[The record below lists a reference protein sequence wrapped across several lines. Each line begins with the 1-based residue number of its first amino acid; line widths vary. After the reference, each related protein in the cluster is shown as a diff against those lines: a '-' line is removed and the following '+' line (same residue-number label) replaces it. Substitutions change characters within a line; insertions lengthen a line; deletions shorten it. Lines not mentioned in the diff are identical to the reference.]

1 MRPDGETLIQKRFT
15 LVQTFVICTV
25 VFTFILAEIGTFFL
39 TQGFLVIISQV
50 FYFPIILLSF
60 RYPRYA
66 VSLGLG
72 IACAYL
78 LIAVTTAGSFGSAD
92 VLIPLMQFY
101 VYVSMSIVLASLFSR
116 SRDNE
121 TKHQE
126 LFRHSSNGLCIINPT
141 NGTISEMNPRC
152 CELLGI
158 ADIEDDT
165 LKSTEVL
172 PPPLLA
178 FLAERSAGTSVEK
191 TREIHVGNP
200 CGISYDV
207 LVSLTRIDGAGLV
220 AITLVDITERKHT
233 EQEIAAQATRLSL
246 LNRIISL
253 SGTTDSPKA
262 LVEETLR
269 TLLQALGFESGGL
282 FLIGNEGRVALLKYG
297 EGIPLAV
304 SPDTVPSIP
313 LDRPPFVLLCKNEAV
328 FIEDT
333 SAIPPDQ
340 FSLPKT
346 ASLAAVPVSSGG
358 AVTGVIAVYSSFP
371 HRFTGDEKVLLQVIG
386 QQLGTAL
393 EKLKTDERIR
403 REEENLHSLFDTIDD
418 FVVILDP
425 AGKILE
431 INKAV
436 ERKLG
441 YSRTDLIGCSIQGM
455 RGPEQVNPLK
465 DFLKDLISC
474 QSGTCPITIFTAGGD
489 PVTVECQ
496 MRKGSWNGD
505 PVFFGISRDITERT
519 HAEEMLRRRTAILEA
534 VSYAADRFLKEP
546 LHGST
551 WSDEIPSVIEKLG
564 TATGAG
570 RVCIFRNHHR
580 SGNQDSSR
588 FRVRMAFEWTAPS
601 FYPRIDRLKGEDI
614 PYKDLFP
621 EVFRKLSQ
629 GQPAFLSVR
638 ELPFLADEY
647 AVKNRN
653 LALINIPIMAE
664 SHWWGIL
671 TIEQGTQSHIWSKIE
686 IDALMTAGEIL
697 GAAIYH
703 RTMVELY
710 QNPVE
715 HSLVGIFLLRDDI
728 FEYVNPRFA
737 ELFGYSREELTGQP
751 FINRLIDPRDQE
763 MVERHRISKVEGREE
778 SSNYTIHGIKKDGT
792 RIVLELYSKT
802 VDYQGERRII
812 GTIMDITKRTRVESA
827 LHESEDMFRSLSQI
841 APVGIFL
848 LDRRGNFFFVNDQW
862 CRIMDIALGETA
874 GRGWLAA
881 IHPDDRRAAEEA
893 WQAFLTRG
901 DEITTEQ
908 RLLHKDGSVGW
919 ILVRAIARRNGGGL
933 ASGYIGTIVDI
944 TEQKKYEETL
954 KASLDEKSI
963 LIMEIHH
970 RVKNN
975 LQIISGLIRLQSRQI
990 TSPQA
995 LDALRECETRVITMA
1010 LVHESLYQSGNLANI
1025 RAQRHIT
1032 NLANTLLMSDER
1044 EVKVALNV
1052 DVDDISLD
1060 MNTAVP
1066 ASLIINELVI
1076 NSLKYAFKGRESG
1089 TIRIGLHRDTD
1100 DYLEL
1105 IVADDGVGIPP
1116 GIDIARTNSLGL
1128 KLVTRLVQDQLR
1140 GTVSLY
1146 SDNGTAF
1153 VMRFPQGQQKPAK
1166 EAE

>member
-1 MRPDGETLIQKRFT
+1 MSSDGEILTQKRFT

-39 TQGFLVIISQV
+39 TQGFLVILSQV

-60 RYPRYA
+60 RYPRHG

-78 LIAVTTAGSFGSAD
+78 VIAVTTAGSFGNAD

-101 VYVSMSIVLASLFSR
+101 VYVSLSIVLASLFSR

-121 TKHQE
+121 TKHHE
-126 LFRHSSNGLCIINPT
+126 LFRHSSNGICVMDPVKGI
-141 NGTISEMNPRC
+141 ISEMNPRC

-158 ADIEDDT
+158 ACFEEDT
-165 LKSTEVL
+165 VKIAEVL
-172 PPPLLA
+172 PPVLVALV
-178 FLAERSAGTSVEK
+178 EEESAGVSGEK
-191 TREIHVGNP
+191 PREIRLNTPG
-200 CGISYDV
+200 GGYDV
-207 LVSLTRIDGAGLV
+207 LASLTRIEGAGLV
-220 AITLVDITERKHT
+220 SLSLVDITERKHA
-233 EQEIAAQATRLSL
+233 EQELAAQATRLSI

-253 SGTTDSPKA
+253 SETTKSP
-262 LVEETLR
+262 ETHVRETIR
-269 TLLQALGFESGGL
+269 TLLQAMNFESGG
-282 FLIGNEGRVALLKYG
+282 FFRIGREGREACLKYG
-297 EGIPLAV
+297 EGALFVA
-304 SPDTVPSIP
+304 SPDAAPSIL
-313 LDRPPFVLLCKNEAV
+313 LDRPPFLSLGKNEAV
-328 FIEDT
+328 FIGDT
-333 SAIPPDQ
+333 SLLPPDQ
-340 FSLPKT
+340 PGLSGIS
-346 ASLAAVPVSSGG
+346 SLAAVPVSSGG
-358 AVTGVIAVYSSFP
+358 LATGVLIVSSSAP
-371 HRFTGDEKVLLQVIG
+371 HRFTDNEKVLLKVIG

-393 EKLKTDERIR
+393 EKMKTDERIR

-425 AGKILE
+425 EGKILE
-431 INKAV
+431 INKAI

-441 YSRTDLIGCSIQGM
+441 YSRTDLIGRSLQGL
-455 RGPEQVNPLK
+455 RGPDQVNPRAGFPK
-465 DFLKDLISC
+465 DMMSC
-474 QSGTCPITIFTAGGD
+474 QSGTYPITLFTAGGD
-489 PVTVECQ
+489 PVNVECQ
-496 MRKGSWNGD
+496 MHKGLWNGE

-519 HAEEMLRRRTAILEA
+519 QAEEMLKRRTAILEA

-564 TATGAG
+564 MATGAG
-570 RVCIFRNHHR
+570 RVCIFQNYHR
-580 SGNQDSSR
+580 SKGSGSSR
-588 FRVRMAFEWTAPS
+588 FCVRMAFEWTAPS
-601 FYPRIDRLKGEDI
+601 FHPRIDRLKEEDI
-614 PYKDLFP
+614 PYRELFP
-621 EVFRKLSQ
+621 DVFRMLSQ
-629 GQPAFLSVR
+629 GQPAFLTVR
-638 ELPFLADEY
+638 ELPFLTDEY
-647 AVKNRN
+647 AVKNHN
-653 LALINIPIMAE
+653 LSLINIPIMAE
-664 SHWWGIL
+664 SHWWGVL
-671 TIEQGTQSHIWSKIE
+671 TIEQGTKSHVWSRIE
-686 IDALMTAGEIL
+686 TDALMTAGEIL

-728 FEYVNPRFA
+728 LEYVNPRFA
-737 ELFGYSREELTGQP
+737 EMFGYSREELTGQP
-751 FINRLIDPRDQE
+751 FINRLIDPDDQE

-778 SSNYTIHGIKKDGT
+778 SSNYTVRGIKKDGT
-792 RIVLELYSKT
+792 RVVLELYSKT
-802 VDYQGERRII
+802 VDYQGERGII
-812 GTIMDITKRTRVESA
+812 GTIMDITKRTRAESA
-827 LHESEDMFRSLSQI
+827 LHESEEMFRSLSQI

-848 LDRRGNFFFVNDQW
+848 LDQRGNFFFVNDQW
-862 CRIMDIALGETA
+862 CRIMDLPPGKTA
-874 GRGWLAA
+874 GTGWLAA
-881 IHPDDRRAAEEA
+881 IHPDDRKAAGEE
-893 WQAFLTRG
+893 WRSFLTRG

-908 RLLHKDGSVGW
+908 RLLHQDGSTGW

-933 ASGYIGTIVDI
+933 ASGYVGTIVDI
-944 TEQKKYEETL
+944 TERKKYEETL

-1032 NLANTLLMSDER
+1032 NLANTLLMSDDR
-1044 EVKVALNV
+1044 DIKVALKL
-1052 DVDDISLD
+1052 DVDDIPLD

-1076 NSLKYAFKGRESG
+1076 NSLKYAFKGRGSG
-1089 TIRIGLHRDTD
+1089 TIRIGLHQDAD
-1100 DYLEL
+1100 GFLEL
-1105 IVADDGVGIPP
+1105 IVADDGIGIPP
-1116 GIDIARTNSLGL
+1116 EVDITRTNSLGL
-1128 KLVTRLVQDQLR
+1128 KLVTRLVQDQLK
-1140 GTVSLY
+1140 GTVSLH

-1153 VMRFPQGQQKPAK
+1153 VMRFPPGRQQPAK
-1166 EAE
+1166 EAD

>member
-1 MRPDGETLIQKRFT
+1 MSSDGEILIQKRFT

-39 TQGFLVIISQV
+39 TRGSLVILSQL

-60 RYPRYA
+60 KYPRYA

-78 LIAVTTAGSFGSAD
+78 AIAVVTAGSFGSAD

-121 TKHQE
+121 TKHHE
-126 LFRHSSNGLCIINPT
+126 LFRHSSTGICIVDPIK
-141 NGTISEMNPRC
+141 GTISEMNPRC
-152 CELLGI
+152 RELLGV
-158 ADIEDDT
+158 AEIEENISKT
-165 LKSTEVL
+165 AEVL
-172 PPPLLA
+172 PPLLLA
-178 FLAERSAGTSVEK
+178 FLAEQPVGTTDGK
-191 TREIHVGNP
+191 PREIHLNTPG
-200 CGISYDV
+200 GSGYD
-207 LVSLTRIDGAGLV
+207 LLASLTRIEDAGLV
-220 AITLVDITERKHT
+220 SLSLVDITERKHA
-233 EQEIAAQATRLSL
+233 EQELAAQATRLSI
-246 LNRIISL
+246 LNRVISL
-253 SGTTDSPKA
+253 SETTQSPKA

-269 TLLQALGFESGGL
+269 TLLQALGFESGGF
-282 FLIGNEGRVALLKYG
+282 FLIGNDGSLARLKYG
-297 EGIPLAV
+297 VGTPVLP
-304 SPDTVPSIP
+304 SPDGTLSIP
-313 LDRPPFVLLCKNEAV
+313 LDRPPLLSLGKNEAV
-328 FIEDT
+328 FIGDT
-333 SAIPPDQ
+333 SLLPPDQ
-340 FSLPKT
+340 PDLVGIS
-346 ASLAAVPVSSGG
+346 SLAAVPVSSGG
-358 AVTGVIAVYSSFP
+358 VVTGVLAVYSSAP
-371 HRFTGDEKVLLQVIG
+371 HRFTENEQVLLRVIG

-393 EKLKTDERIR
+393 EKVKADERIR

-425 AGKILE
+425 EGKILE
-431 INKAV
+431 INKAI

-441 YSRTDLIGCSIQGM
+441 YSRTDLIGRSLQGL
-455 RGPEQVNPLK
+455 RGPDQVNPLTG
-465 DFLKDLISC
+465 FLKELLSC
-474 QSGTCPITIFTAGGD
+474 QIGTYPVTLFTAGGD
-489 PVTVECQ
+489 PINVECQ
-496 MRKGSWNGD
+496 MRKGLWNGE

-519 HAEEMLRRRTAILEA
+519 QAEDMLKRRTAILEA
-534 VSYAADRFLKEP
+534 VSYAADRFLREP

-564 TATGAG
+564 KATGAG
-570 RVCIFRNHHR
+570 RVCIFQNHHR
-580 SGNQDSSR
+580 SGRSDSPR
-588 FRVRMAFEWTAPS
+588 ICVRMAFEWTAPS
-601 FYPRIDRLKGEDI
+601 FQPRIDRLKGEDI
-614 PYKDLFP
+614 PYKELFP

-629 GQPAFLSVR
+629 GQPAFLSVS
-638 ELPFLADEY
+638 ELPFLTDEC
-647 AVKNRN
+647 AVNNRN
-653 LALINIPIMAE
+653 LSLINIPIMAE
-664 SHWWGIL
+664 SHWWGVL
-671 TIEQGTQSHIWSKIE
+671 TIEQGTESHVWSRIE
-686 IDALMTAGEIL
+686 TDALMTAGEIL

-728 FEYVNPRFA
+728 LEYVNPRFA
-737 ELFGYSREELTGQP
+737 EMFGYSRQELTGQP
-751 FINRLIDPRDQE
+751 FINRLIDPADQE
-763 MVERHRISKVEGREE
+763 LVERHRLSKVEGREE
-778 SSNYTIHGIKKDGT
+778 SSNYTIRGIKKDGT
-792 RIVLELYSKT
+792 RIVLEIYSKM
-802 VDYQGERRII
+802 VNYQGERGII
-812 GTIMDITKRTRVESA
+812 GTIMDITKRTRAESA

-848 LDRRGNFFFVNDQW
+848 LDHRGNFFFVNDQW
-862 CRIMDIALGETA
+862 CRIMDIPPGETV
-874 GRGWLAA
+874 GMSWLTA
-881 IHPDDRRAAEEA
+881 IHPDDRKTVKEE
-893 WQAFLTRG
+893 WQSFLARG

-908 RLLHKDGSVGW
+908 RLLHRDGTTGW
-919 ILVRAIARRNGGGL
+919 ILVRAIARRNGVGL

-944 TEQKKYEETL
+944 TERKKYEETL

-990 TSPQA
+990 TNQQA

-1044 EVKVALNV
+1044 DIKVNLEV
-1052 DVDDISLD
+1052 DVDDIPLD

-1076 NSLKYAFKGRESG
+1076 NSLKYAFRGRGSG
-1089 TIRIGLHRDTD
+1089 TIRIGLHKMEDGC
-1100 DYLEL
+1100 LEL
-1105 IVADDGVGIPP
+1105 VVADDGVGIPP
-1116 GIDIARTNSLGL
+1116 ELDITRITSLGL

-1140 GTVSLY
+1140 GTLSLY

-1153 VMRFPQGQQKPAK
+1153 VMRFPPGQQKPAK
-1166 EAE
+1166 EAD